1 MTEVSTLT
9 THPKFA
15 IIFVEGV
22 VSVTCEGFHFETGKR
37 LDSSCHTAGTH
48 NVSGRPE
55 NIDIYPS
62 LNDGAYQD
70 PSLLHSSSLFG

>member
-1 MTEVSTLT
+1 MPSLYSATIHQDPL
-9 THPKFA
+9 
-15 IIFVEGV
+15 IMGRR
-22 VSVTCEGFHFETGKR
+22 GGR
-37 LDSSCHTAGTH
+37 LPRLTAGTH